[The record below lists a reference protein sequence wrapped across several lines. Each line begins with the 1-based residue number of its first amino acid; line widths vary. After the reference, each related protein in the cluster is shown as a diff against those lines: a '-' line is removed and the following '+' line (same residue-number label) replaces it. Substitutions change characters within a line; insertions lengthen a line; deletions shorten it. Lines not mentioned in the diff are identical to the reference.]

1 MNTDDLYLDLGT
13 DEVSRLALLADKA
26 LKVDEFAAK
35 YAPLIRAHE
44 AANEAITPEIAY
56 REAVDLWGYL
66 RGKPA
71 QHPGGPAA

>member
-26 LKVDEFAAK
+26 LTVDEFAAK

-44 AANEAITPEIAY
+44 AADDAITPETAY
-56 REAVDLWGYL
+56 QEAVDLWGYL

-71 QHPGGPAA
+71 KDPGEPTV